1 MNAGNMMG
9 RGSIIGSRYELILK
23 RDVGDSASH
32 PHVVTRGTQK
42 SSSRGAARSQGGAT
56 PS

>member
-9 RGSIIGSRYELILK
+9 RGSIIDSRYELILK
-23 RDVGDSASH
+23 RDVGDSAS
-32 PHVVTRGTQK
+32 HVVTRGTQK